1 MDEYIGQIVVSK
13 AGRDAGRAF
22 VIVGVA
28 DDAHVLIADG
38 QLRGLSRPKK
48 KKLKHIRPT
57 GVYVEGFPNSL
68 NSGGLLDA
76 DVAKA
81 IGNSG
86 FGKTHAHGEFD
97 VETRCN

>member
-48 KKLKHIRPT
+48 KKLKHT
-57 GVYVEGFPNSL
+57 S
-68 NSGGLLDA
+68 
-76 DVAKA
+76 
-81 IGNSG
+81 
-86 FGKTHAHGEFD
+86 
-97 VETRCN
+97 

>member
-48 KKLKHIRPT
+48 KKI
-57 GVYVEGFPNSL
+57 NSVQ
-68 NSGGLLDA
+68 NSFL
-76 DVAKA
+76 
-81 IGNSG
+81 
-86 FGKTHAHGEFD
+86 
-97 VETRCN
+97 